1 MSNIV
6 ITEMLSSSNQAEQQ
20 QEEAT
25 SMAEYV
31 VEEPYDYIFEPN
43 HYPKPSMDQPHE
55 QVNHQHRRLIE
66 EKDGILIYEQC
77 SSTDRFENSS
87 SVYQH
92 HHLNALI
99 RNISLS
105 KRPGTGFGFD
115 LSRNDA
121 DFVYVSQIMPDS
133 PAEFCL
139 QIGDV
144 IIEIDEMNP
153 MEKFED
159 IASLNDY
166 LNRLDNVLLMA
177 VHHSNYMRL
186 KSENEEI
193 NSYCCSNCK
202 DIVIVALRENQDN
215 PLR

>member
-1 MSNIV
+1 
-6 ITEMLSSSNQAEQQ
+6 
-20 QEEAT
+20 
-25 SMAEYV
+25 
-31 VEEPYDYIFEPN
+31 
-43 HYPKPSMDQPHE
+43 
-55 QVNHQHRRLIE
+55 
-66 EKDGILIYEQC
+66 
-77 SSTDRFENSS
+77 
-87 SVYQH
+87 
-92 HHLNALI
+92 
-99 RNISLS
+99 
-105 KRPGTGFGFD
+105 
-115 LSRNDA
+115 
-121 DFVYVSQIMPDS
+121 
-133 PAEFCL
+133 
-139 QIGDV
+139 
-144 IIEIDEMNP
+144 MNP

>member
-1 MSNIV
+1 MNYTSETYGYFNSSNQMSNIV

-99 RNISLS
+99 RNISEQ
-105 KRPGTGFGFD
+105 KRCRFCICKPNHARFACGVLPTNWLVDLDFGC
-115 LSRNDA
+115 
-121 DFVYVSQIMPDS
+121 M
-133 PAEFCL
+133 
-139 QIGDV
+139 
-144 IIEIDEMNP
+144 
-153 MEKFED
+153 
-159 IASLNDY
+159 
-166 LNRLDNVLLMA
+166 NVL
-177 VHHSNYMRL
+177 
-186 KSENEEI
+186 I
-193 NSYCCSNCK
+193 
-202 DIVIVALRENQDN
+202 REFFTFVFKVM
-215 PLR
+215 LSSK